1 MRILAVI
8 SLGEIIATGT
18 GVIIAFAVVIWII
31 SVIVDKTTKDKTRK
45 SGDYSH
51 NPQTA
56 IKYYSDD
63 VLENVFEILINSKH
77 REMGFENEEWYSVLK
92 IAVQGAPSWT
102 ADGNGDLS
110 KIRCCYAF
118 VLNHSFG
125 SGFDVHIKAVKY
137 HKGGQ
142 DLVLQLNE
150 SEYSSRFVYYEGI
163 ELIEIRNPQWVGW
176 PPKS

>member
-1 MRILAVI
+1 MKKLISCLLTLFLLLCPTSLAEEEREV
-8 SLGEIIATGT
+8 
-18 GVIIAFAVVIWII
+18 
-31 SVIVDKTTKDKTRK
+31 RK

-77 REMGFENEEWYSVLK
+77 REMGFENAEWYSVFK

-102 ADGNGDLS
+102 AVEKSDLS
-110 KIRCCYAF
+110 KVRCCYAF

-142 DLVLQLNE
+142 DLILQLNE
-150 SEYSSRFVYYEGI
+150 SEFSSLFEV
-163 ELIEIRNPQWVGW
+163 
-176 PPKS
+176 PPP